1 MRVQHQGH
9 VTHTRRRF
17 AVQIRGAEE
26 LKFEFG
32 FVR

>member
-1 MRVQHQGH
+1 MRVQEQGD
-9 VTHTRRRF
+9 VTNMRRRF